1 MEERVSV
8 RSLQRLPPALS
19 LLLARGWALLWRM
32 SSVCGGWPLERCRA
46 ELSGHEVGEHSR
58 SRLETIAVEL
68 WETLVIKPWNEMQ
81 CAVHEVIKGN
91 TVLEFCLFHL
101 QEFIN
106 DFARFV
112 GAPYVGTIK

>member
-1 MEERVSV
+1 MEERVLV
-8 RSLQRLPPALS
+8 GSLRLLPPALL
-19 LLLARGWALLWRM
+19 LLLARGWALLGRM
-32 SSVCGGWPLERCRA
+32 ALVCGGWPLEGCRA
-46 ELSGHEVGEHSR
+46 ELSGHEVGEHRR

-68 WETLVIKPWNEMQ
+68 WETLIIKPWNKMQ

-101 QEFIN
+101 QEFLN

-112 GAPYVGTIK
+112 GAPYVGTVI